1 VFKKFYLKKKA
12 KWIPC
17 DLGQYSRPTVSSEV
31 ERVHVQQVLDNA
43 RRFFEEGRLKPVITK
58 TWKFAEIETAFA
70 ELQAGKSTN
79 GKAIVEIVSES

>member
-1 VFKKFYLKKKA
+1 
-12 KWIPC
+12 
-17 DLGQYSRPTVSSEV
+17 
-31 ERVHVQQVLDNA
+31 VQQGLDNA

-58 TWKFAEIETAFA
+58 TWKFTEIETVLA